1 MTALPLHRKFVKATE
16 NYFFAGFPR
25 KRLVTLSESKKH
37 IPISFF
43 FFFLFLARG
52 FLLQTQTTTKVS
64 TSLFFLSEAEIFHWD
79 CDGWNAWGIWMRVIS
94 IRGEVNETQEDIEVP

>member
-43 FFFLFLARG
+43 FFFSFSGKG
-52 FLLQTQTTTKVS
+52 FSPANSNNHKS
-64 TSLFFLSEAEIFHWD
+64 IYIF
-79 CDGWNAWGIWMRVIS
+79 IF
-94 IRGEVNETQEDIEVP
+94 PK